1 MLPVLRRTDNRPSDR
16 GKDCRLS
23 KMLWLISKKRK
34 KEERDA
40 MASAAFDSLIK
51 IQVGDGQTV

>member
-1 MLPVLRRTDNRPSDR
+1 MLPVLRRTTDR
-16 GKDCRLS
+16 QTVARTAAYKRCYGSSQK
-23 KMLWLISKKRK
+23 KKRK